1 MAHSLHYQIGESI
14 RAIEAEVGKLLE
26 LAATLKNS
34 GNDELAWAV
43 SVQAQKLIEAAVGL
57 RMAMAE

>member
-14 RAIEAEVGKLLE
+14 RTIEAEVGKLHD

-34 GNDELAWAV
+34 GNNELAWAI
-43 SVQAQKLIEAAVGL
+43 SQQAQKLIEAAVGL
-57 RMAMAE
+57 RMAMAG

>member
-14 RAIEAEVGKLLE
+14 RAIEAEVGKLLD
-26 LAATLKNS
+26 LAATLKNA
-34 GNDELAWAV
+34 GDDELAGAV
-43 SVQAQKLIEAAVGL
+43 SLQAQKLIEAAVGL

>member
-34 GNDELAWAV
+34 GDDELAWAV
-43 SVQAQKLIEAAVGL
+43 SLQAQKLIEAAVGL